1 MTIKQ
6 LKRVFT
12 SELSHLYPQ
21 TEIDSFFYTLSEAYL
36 SLKRVDI
43 ALKLNDEIK
52 IPKVFHNAL
61 NELIEQKPLQYILGN
76 TEFYG
81 LPIKVNK
88 HVLIPRPETEEL
100 VDWIITDVKNNK
112 YTENL
117 TILDVGTGSGCIAIS
132 LAKNIKN
139 ATIYALD
146 ISMNAL
152 NVAKENAIKNKVNI
166 HFIEADI
173 MKIKNNTMP
182 NKIDVIVSNPPYVRN
197 QEKKEIKNN
206 VLQNEPHLTL
216 FVSDENPL
224 VFYEKITDFALKN
237 LAKNGLLYFEINQYL
252 ANETIELLKNKGFKH
267 VILKKDIFNKDRMIK
282 AFF

>member
-81 LPIKVNK
+81 LPFKVNK

-139 ATIYALD
+139 ATVYALD

-206 VLQNEPHLTL
+206 VLQKIKFLLHSVITVDNRDRLRCA
-216 FVSDENPL
+216 L
-224 VFYEKITDFALKN
+224 V
-237 LAKNGLLYFEINQYL
+237 
-252 ANETIELLKNKGFKH
+252 
-267 VILKKDIFNKDRMIK
+267 V
-282 AFF
+282 